1 MQDDALSPGMIAAAN
16 DNLGA
21 ALVLIGERHNSTAS
35 LKQAVCAYRAALQ
48 AQPADAARLDRARTQ
63 MHLAYALGALWN
75 RTRDPKLLE
84 EALEATDAALW
95 LFTKAEAREQLPHA
109 ELARETILAA
119 MGKGKA
125 DSAAA

>member
-1 MQDDALSPGMIAAAN
+1 MIAAAN

-48 AQPADAARLDRARTQ
+48 TQPADAARLDRARTQ

-75 RTRDPKLLE
+75 RTRDPKLLG
-84 EALEATDAALW
+84 EALEVADVALW